1 MLNNF
6 IYSKLKSL
14 FEEKLTAG
22 EVPQEA
28 IVFIEDTKE
37 IWNHGTYFPSG
48 RSVEEIENIVASSET
63 VQDIMEQIAVDVI
76 NNSGKQDIIEDLD
89 TIRSGA
95 ELGATALQPGNGD
108 GTKFLADDGEYK
120 EIDIEQIKKEVINGG
135 IIDTSKYQF
144 VDLGL
149 PSGNKWATCN
159 IGSNN
164 PEEAGLYFAWGEL
177 DGYTLEDVAAGKK
190 RFYWTDY
197 RFGNKDAMT
206 KYNATDGL
214 TQLELSDDA
223 PYQSDNGC
231 RIPNK
236 DELQELI
243 DNTTINYDLL
253 SKKCI
258 KLISKIN
265 NNYIIIPIGGSGD
278 GNFIGE
284 YGYIWSSSLDI
295 TQNNYA
301 HYVRINLNEGI
312 NVKETGRCNGFN
324 IRPIQS
330 ANTPPVTINLKELQ
344 DKVEEA
350 KEIFTITL
358 DMIEE
363 VNASSRS
370 VVKDYYRF
378 TDDGYDQLCKAVQS
392 NKIIVI
398 VDDVINLII
407 PAAVP
412 YELPDADVQYKEN
425 VIVTDVYSSWEN
437 GINSYVG
444 LQFRNFDKNYTYITD
459 YELFIDRGTI
469 HVLYH
474 HSPTLETEGDGT
486 KFLADDGTYKIPGE
500 TISILYSDLIN
511 LKNNSQLIPGQK
523 YRITDYVTTVSQNGV
538 TSLEHPFDI
547 VVTALNQRDIST
559 EASAMQNESDT
570 YFSTSDLSKWKL
582 WYIPQVSTITNI
594 TVDISSMG
602 NPPTV
607 TLQNTNDPFIY
618 NDIEYFA
625 YKGLIQGIVVYV
637 LSETAIT
644 SVDQS
649 FIFVL
654 INPSDGSIVELS
666 EDIFITSIE
675 IINPPE
681 KGKIIRMIDEYENDC
696 PYDFKNIKFDD
707 YFTFAHPDIMDVD
720 LSLSGLAHH
729 NTIMSSEN
737 IYIIPINIFKSTG
750 SIYLNKIGFSGN
762 NNIIENYNGNLSD
775 IYIGNNSCNNTID
788 GDYTNIPTYTIS
800 PSSTTSIYIGNNSCS
815 NIISGNSI
823 HIGNNSSN
831 NRINR
836 SVCVKIGDNS
846 NNNDLELSCGS
857 DLGNACRDNELFS
870 STRCVLIYSSGNKFS
885 KNSNNCYLFSSNNN
899 TINGGSSHLSDSNS
913 NIIKGANN
921 IFRNADSNVVE
932 GTNNIFESYAGNNI
946 INGSDCIFKQFAS
959 NNKFSRVSDGSIP
972 RYGINNVIFD
982 AGCSR
987 NILWN
992 EEYDSEE
999 SDKRDQYDNYKMKN
1013 IHITKGVNSSTIYI
1027 PSDALNSDCEIK
1039 IAKNSKGEIK
1049 IYCEADLIN

>member
-1 MLNNF
+1 MSINLLKQFETLNQ
-6 IYSKLKSL
+6 YESSKGD
-14 FEEKLTAG
+14 FEYPTVSFVDENGL
-22 EVPQEA
+22 V
-28 IVFIEDTKE
+28 
-37 IWNHGTYFPSG
+37 YFMQKILY
-48 RSVEEIENIVASSET
+48 E
-63 VQDIMEQIAVDVI
+63 
-76 NNSGKQDIIEDLD
+76 
-89 TIRSGA
+89 
-95 ELGATALQPGNGD
+95 
-108 GTKFLADDGEYK
+108 
-120 EIDIEQIKKEVINGG
+120 
-135 IIDTSKYQF
+135 F

-149 PSGNKWATCN
+149 PSGTKWAAWNVGATK
-159 IGSNN
+159 
-164 PEEAGLYFAWGEL
+164 PEEYGLYFAWGETQ
-177 DGYTLEDVAAGKK
+177 GYSGITSEKG
-190 RFYWTDY
+190 FYWGDY
-197 RFGNKDAMT
+197 KYSSGQTSSTSTSFKGLT
-206 KYNATDGL
+206 KYNTKSASGTVDNL
-214 TQLELSDDA
+214 TTLEQVDDA
-223 PYQSDNGC
+223 AYQSDNTC
-231 RIPNK
+231 RMPTSA
-236 DELQELI
+236 DFEELTA
-243 DNTTINYDLL
+243 NTTSTWETLNGVNGRRFTSKTNGNSIFVPAAGYYGYGSVYDV
-253 SKKCI
+253 
-258 KLISKIN
+258 
-265 NNYIIIPIGGSGD
+265 GSG
-278 GNFIGE
+278 
-284 YGYIWSSSLDI
+284 GYLWSSSL
-295 TQNNYA
+295 NESYSGNAWSLYLGSGYA
-301 HYVRINLNEGI
+301 GVGNSNRVYGFTVRA
-312 NVKETGRCNGFN
+312 VQA
-324 IRPIQS
+324 P
-330 ANTPPVTINLKELQ
+330 NTPTTINLKELQ
-344 DKVEEA
+344 DKV
-350 KEIFTITL
+350 
-358 DMIEE
+358 DNIE
-363 VNASSRS
+363 
-370 VVKDYYRF
+370 
-378 TDDGYDQLCKAVQS
+378 TD
-392 NKIIVI
+392 
-398 VDDVINLII
+398 
-407 PAAVP
+407 
-412 YELPDADVQYKEN
+412 
-425 VIVTDVYSSWEN
+425 
-437 GINSYVG
+437 
-444 LQFRNFDKNYTYITD
+444 
-459 YELFIDRGTI
+459 
-469 HVLYH
+469 
-474 HSPTLETEGDGT
+474 GDGT
-486 KFLADDGTYKIPGE
+486 KFLADNGEYKIPGE

-594 TVDISSMG
+594 IVDISSMG

-607 TLQNTNDPFIY
+607 ALQNTNDPFIY

-625 YKGLIQGIVVYV
+625 YKGSIQGIVVYV

-707 YFTFAHPDIMDVD
+707 YFTFSHPDNMDID
-720 LSLSGLAHH
+720 LSLDGLAHH

-737 IYIIPINIFKSTG
+737 IYTIPVNIFKSTG

-775 IYIGNNSCNNTID
+775 IYIGNNSCNNTIN
-788 GDYTNIPTYTIS
+788 GDYTNIPTYVIS

-836 SVCVKIGDNS
+836 SVCIKIGDNS

-857 DLGNACRDNELFS
+857 DLGNDCRDNELFS

-885 KNSNNCYLFSSNNN
+885 KNSNNCYLFYSNNN
-899 TINGGSSHLSDSNS
+899 TISGGSSHLSESNS

-921 IFRNADSNVVE
+921 IFKNASNNVVE
-932 GTNNIFESYAGNNI
+932 GSSNIFECYAGNNV
-946 INGSDCIFKQFAS
+946 INGTRCTFKQFAS

-972 RYGINNVIFD
+972 RYGINNVVFD
-982 AGCSR
+982 EECSG

-1013 IHITKGVNSSTIYI
+1013 IHITKGVSSSTIYI